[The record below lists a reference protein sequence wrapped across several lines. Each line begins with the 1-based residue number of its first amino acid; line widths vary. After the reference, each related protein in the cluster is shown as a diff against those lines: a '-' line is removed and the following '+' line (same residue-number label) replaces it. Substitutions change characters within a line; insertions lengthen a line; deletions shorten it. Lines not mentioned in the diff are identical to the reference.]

1 MAPYL
6 AALVRPLNLL
16 VLLAAVAT
24 GATVGIWML
33 PLGLVAY
40 VLAVW
45 LAGRDPQAAQQAQRP
60 RPVKLSSVTFR
71 TIVDEID
78 RSQRAVA
85 DAVGQAEGPLARVL
99 GSVLTQTQELVGQVH
114 MLASKGQLIEQYL
127 AASSPAQLQSQ
138 IDNLDIQLSSTSDAY
153 TVQQLQDTRRA
164 LVERQNNAR
173 ALETYIGRIMAQL
186 SNIDAN
192 LDNVLSEVIRL
203 RTADAVSADS
213 TSNEVAQRLSDLNAD
228 MTAFQSVLDT
238 ALTQSG
244 ARA

>member
-1 MAPYL
+1 MSPYL

-16 VLLAAVAT
+16 VLLAAIAS
-24 GATVGIWML
+24 GATVGIWLL
-33 PLGLVAY
+33 PLGLIAY
-40 VLAVW
+40 GLAVW
-45 LAGRDPQAAQQAQRP
+45 LAGRDPLAARQAQRP
-60 RPVKLSSVTFR
+60 KPAKLSSVTFR
-71 TIVDEID
+71 TIVEEID
-78 RSQRAVA
+78 RSQRSVG
-85 DAVGQAEGPLARVL
+85 DAVSQAEGPLARVL
-99 GSVLTQTQELVGQVH
+99 GSVLTQTEELVDQVH
-114 MLASKGQLIEQYL
+114 LLASKGQLIEQYL
-127 AASSPAQLQSQ
+127 GANSPAQLQNQ

-164 LVERQNNAR
+164 LVDRQNNAR

-186 SNIDAN
+186 TNIDAN

-228 MTAFQSVLDT
+228 MTAFQTILDT

-244 ARA
+244 AHV

>member
-16 VLLAAVAT
+16 VLVVAVAA
-24 GATVGIWML
+24 GATVGIWLL
-33 PLGLVAY
+33 PLGLAAY
-40 VLAVW
+40 ALAVW
-45 LAGRDPQAAQQAQRP
+45 LAGRDPQAARPPQRP
-60 RPVKLSSVTFR
+60 RPARLSSVTFR
-71 TIVDEID
+71 TIVEEID
-78 RSQRAVA
+78 RSQRAVG
-85 DAVGQAEGPLARVL
+85 DAVSQAEGPLARLL
-99 GSVLTQTQELVGQVH
+99 GSVLTQTEELVGQVH
-114 MLASKGQLIEQYL
+114 LLATKGQLIEQYL
-127 AASSPAQLQSQ
+127 AANSPAQLQGQ
-138 IDNLDIQLSSTSDAY
+138 IDNLDIQLSATSDAY

-164 LVERQNNAR
+164 LVDRQNNAR

-186 SNIDAN
+186 TNIDAN

-238 ALTQSG
+238 ALTESG
-244 ARA
+244 ARP